1 MKKFVNGCLVI
12 ACVLGSVSSG
22 LAQGRGAPACTTLS
36 CDILGDWER
45 TRTLV
50 VGLADAMP
58 EDKFTFKSTPAQRSY
73 AEQVM
78 HIVQTDVMLLG
89 SIGAKTP
96 APMVNM
102 KATSKTEVMAALR
115 QSYDFGTAVIK
126 EFNDQQLNERVK
138 SLPFLGPTTTRIRVI
153 YGSMQHSN
161 DIYGQMVVY
170 VRLNGITP
178 PASNRP

>member
-1 MKKFVNGCLVI
+1 MTLGCDVQ
-12 ACVLGSVSSG
+12 A
-22 LAQGRGAPACTTLS
+22 
-36 CDILGDWER
+36 DWER
-45 TRTLV
+45 TRGLV

-58 EDKFTFKSTPAQRSY
+58 EDKFGYKTTPAQRSY

-78 HIVQTDVMLLG
+78 HIVQTDVLLLG

-96 APMVNM
+96 VPTLNP
-102 KATSKTEVMAALR
+102 KATSKADVMAALR

-126 EFNDQQLNERVK
+126 EFDDAQLNERVK
-138 SLPFLGPTTTRIRVI
+138 SLPFLGPLTSRLRVI

-178 PASNRP
+178 PASNRGI